1 MIFLWYNICPIIR
14 KEYEYDR
21 KKNFNPNCSHC
32 ALLNDLNG
40 TMYSRFIKLGVTAD
54 SLEGMYKKCHAAI
67 RADPALKSAA
77 KKDVTKK
84 RWNAKKIGLAARKA
98 KVAKAKAE
106 FLSQIEA
113 QKE

>member
-1 MIFLWYNICPIIR
+1 MMENKLQPEKFTLRIFKWTEWHYI
-14 KEYEYDR
+14 
-21 KKNFNPNCSHC
+21 F
-32 ALLNDLNG
+32 
-40 TMYSRFIKLGVTAD
+40 RFIKLGVTAD